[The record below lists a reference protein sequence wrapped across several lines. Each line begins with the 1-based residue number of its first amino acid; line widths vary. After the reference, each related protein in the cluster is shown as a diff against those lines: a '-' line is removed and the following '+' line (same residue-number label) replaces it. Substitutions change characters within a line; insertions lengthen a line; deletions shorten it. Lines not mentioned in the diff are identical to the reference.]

1 MPKKKN
7 PQSPEVEEKEIRA
20 TPETAEAVAAAQSP
34 EKEQKYLPI
43 LLPRRGGAPAMGWQI
58 RSDFI
63 RHFKIDAELSGA
75 AGATGPIFA
84 KKIAGSRKS
93 YVAVDDPSG
102 DAETF
107 KGTAAAVGVKGGAP
121 RGKVIKV
128 WTGTTTTEGLPRIA
142 QFRIPSNYSLI
153 ETCHWIKEF
162 WKEVDKRPAYIMHW
176 GRRYSVEG
184 NAAGFAHMAKLY
196 TEPTP

>member
-1 MPKKKN
+1 MPKN
-7 PQSPEVEEKEIRA
+7 RDPQAPEVEQMEIKA

-43 LLPRRGGAPAMGWQI
+43 LLPRRGGANAMPWQI

-63 RHFKIDAELSGA
+63 RYFKIDAELSGA
-75 AGATGPIFA
+75 AGATGA
-84 KKIAGSRKS
+84 VYALKIAGSRKK
-93 YVAVDDPSG
+93 YTAVDDPSG
-102 DAETF
+102 DAKTF
-107 KGTAAAVGVKGGAP
+107 KGTAAAGGTKGGAP

-128 WTGTTTTEGLPRIA
+128 WTGNTTTEGLPRIA
-142 QFRIPSNYSLI
+142 QFRMPSNYSLI

-162 WKEVDKRPAYIMHW
+162 WKEADKKPAFIMHW

-196 TEPTP
+196 KEP